1 MHSRWLLALGLL
13 AAAPAAHATDI
24 GSSRPFGLGI
34 QLGSPSGITGKYY
47 LGGRQNAVSFAVGA
61 YYGSGYYDSFW
72 VAGSYDFHITELAS
86 GQGVA
91 IPWRVGIGGFLG
103 SDGYYGRRRGDAVIG
118 ARVPVGLDFD
128 LESAPVQFY
137 VEVAANLVLY
147 PGIWAGL
154 DAGIGARYY
163 F

>member
-1 MHSRWLLALGLL
+1 MRTALMLTALAL
-13 AAAPAAHATDI
+13 APSAHATEI

-47 LGGRQNAVSFAVGA
+47 LGGRQNALSFAVGSQ
-61 YYGSGYYDSFW
+61 YDGGFYSGLW
-72 VAGSYDFHITELAS
+72 VTGAYDFHIAELTS
-86 GQGVA
+86 GSGVT
-91 IPWRVGIGGFLG
+91 IPWRVGVGGFLATG
-103 SDGYYGRRRGDAVIG
+103 SYGWGRYYGNVYLG

-128 LESAPVQFY
+128 LETAPVQFY

-147 PGIWAGL
+147 PGIYGGL
-154 DAGIGARYY
+154 EAGIGARYY